1 MRSALRL
8 QPTTTHLARGSGR
21 PSVVESSALAEL
33 AGRFTRFRQE
43 HRRGTRVPLELR
55 TATLAVL
62 QSGVRQ
68 GELCRACGV
77 SWTQVM
83 TWKAGGRESAKP
95 AGGAAPDV
103 RVFSVVDEPAA
114 GHAPVVSTDQTL
126 ELRLGPWSVSV
137 RLCPEP
143 AGRR

>member
-1 MRSALRL
+1 MPSALRL
-8 QPTTTHLARGSGR
+8 QPTTHVSRGSGR
-21 PSVVESSALAEL
+21 PSVVESPALAVL
-33 AGRFTRFRQE
+33 VARFARFRRE
-43 HRRGTRVPLELR
+43 HRRGARVPFELR
-55 TATLAVL
+55 AATLAAL
-62 QSGVRQ
+62 QSGVKQ
-68 GELCRACGV
+68 GELCRACGI

-83 TWKAGGRESAKP
+83 TWKAVGRKLAKP
-95 AGGAAPDV
+95 AGGAAADV